1 MRRLAKIV
9 LYALVVLAVLGI
21 GFFYLVLPGLTDR
34 LLNPV
39 RDPGPYV
46 ASAAATELHRTLF
59 VADLHADSL
68 LFGRDLLERGTYA
81 HVDIPRL
88 AEGNVALQVF
98 SVVSKTPRAQNIES
112 NSDDTDNITLVA
124 LALRWPIETWTSL
137 KARALHQAS
146 RLNDFAQR
154 SDNAFVIVRGKGDLR
169 RFLERRRNEP
179 RIVAGVLALEGA
191 QVLEG
196 DAANVDAMFDA
207 GYRMISFAHF
217 FDTELGGSAHGI
229 AKGGLTDIGRDVVA
243 RMEAKGMII
252 DLSHASPAQFDDVL
266 AIATRPVVVSH
277 TGVKGTCDNNR
288 NLTDAQIDGVAKTGG
303 VIGIGFWSTATCGE
317 DAASIAKAIRYTADR
332 VGVEHVAL
340 GSDYD
345 GVVNVPFDAS
355 GMVLLTEALMAEGF
369 GAEDIAR
376 IMGGNQLRVLEAVLP
391 N

>member
-9 LYALVVLAVLGI
+9 LYGFALLAVLGVA
-21 GFFYLVLPGLTDR
+21 FFFLALPSLTDR

-39 RDPGPYV
+39 RDPGPYA
-46 ASAAATELHRTLF
+46 ASAAATELHRTLL

-68 LFGRDLLERGTYA
+68 LFGRDLLERGTRA

-124 LALRWPIETWTSL
+124 LALRWPMATWTSL

-146 RLNDFAQR
+146 RLQDFATR
-154 SDNAFVIVRGKGDLR
+154 SDNRLVIVRGRADLR
-169 RFLERRRNEP
+169 RFLERRQNEP
-179 RIVAGVLALEGA
+179 GIVAGVLALEGA

-196 DAANVDAMFDA
+196 DPANVDAMFDA
-207 GYRMISFAHF
+207 GYRMMSFAHF
-217 FDTELGGSAHGI
+217 FDTELGGSVHGI
-229 AKGGLTDIGRDVVA
+229 DKGGLTDLGRDVVA
-243 RMEAKGMII
+243 RMEAKGMVI
-252 DLSHASPAQFDDVL
+252 DLSHASPAQFDDVV

-288 NLTDAQIDGVAKTGG
+288 NLTDAQLDGVARTGG

-317 DAASIAKAIRYTADR
+317 DAASIARAIRYTADR
-332 VGVEHVAL
+332 VGVDHVAL

-345 GVVNVPFDAS
+345 GVVDVPFDAS

-369 GAEDIAR
+369 DAAQIGK
-376 IMGGNQLRVLEAVLP
+376 IMGGNQLRVLDAVLP